1 MKSLYSVSSS
11 VARAFVSPSCQLLS
25 ELLKEIIL
33 ASGVGGTSGFCEGI
47 SSFASE
53 QESRQRTVSII
64 VERCFFIY
72 VVNVCS

>member
-11 VARAFVSPSCQLLS
+11 VARVFVSPSCQLLS

-64 VERCFFIY
+64 VERCLNIIFDF
-72 VVNVCS
+72 VCS